1 MSTIDVSGADDA
13 MLRCAKDLCTSGVDD
28 RNARVME
35 ENIKHAKIIT
45 KSESLMDVLIENNVQ
60 EMGKYGLINC
70 PVASCPL
77 QPRSY
82 TNI

>member
-35 ENIKHAKIIT
+35 ENIKHATIRA
-45 KSESLMDVLIENNVQ
+45 KSESLMDVSIENNVRDGQ
-60 EMGKYGLINC
+60 
-70 PVASCPL
+70 VRFD
-77 QPRSY
+77 Q
-82 TNI
+82 